1 MSNQDLPIFL
11 KNERVHQILRE
22 VVASI
27 PEDSEA
33 YLHGG
38 SARNAV
44 YYRLFKAELPQ
55 RDFDMVLI
63 GDKDLFVANLLARG
77 FVRGKKN
84 IETAAT
90 FKKPRLENPSE
101 DFADWVYLD
110 VVFRKNIT
118 IQESLKQKVNFII
131 NGSAINLRDIDSPD
145 WFEKVV
151 TLPGTLEDLKL
162 KRLRTNK
169 RYPINI
175 YACVRFVSLG
185 FAPPPKED
193 LYHMVDD
200 LRKIDEAKFIRD
212 REKVIRYVGSA
223 DKVKKI
229 VEQLGI
235 TVDILDLNSIKKTTT
250 GTSIV

>member
-11 KNERVHQILRE
+11 RDERVHQILQE
-22 VVASI
+22 VVGSI
-27 PEDSEA
+27 PENSEA

-38 SARNAV
+38 AARNAV
-44 YYRLFKAELPQ
+44 YYRLFKEELPQ

-63 GDKDLFVANLLARG
+63 GDKDLFVANLFARG

-90 FKKPRLENPSE
+90 FKKPKRENPSE

-110 VVFRKNIT
+110 IVFRKNMT

-131 NGSAINLRDIDSPD
+131 NGSAINLRDIESPD
-145 WFEKVV
+145 WFEKIV

-185 FAPPPKED
+185 FAPPSRED
-193 LYHMVDD
+193 LDNMIED
-200 LRKIDEAKFIRD
+200 LRNIDDVKFIRD
-212 REKVIRYVGSA
+212 RDKVIRYVGSA
-223 DKVKKI
+223 DKVREI
-229 VEQLGI
+229 VKQLGI
-235 TVDILDLNSIKKTTT
+235 KVDILDLNSIKKIP
-250 GTSIV
+250 SL